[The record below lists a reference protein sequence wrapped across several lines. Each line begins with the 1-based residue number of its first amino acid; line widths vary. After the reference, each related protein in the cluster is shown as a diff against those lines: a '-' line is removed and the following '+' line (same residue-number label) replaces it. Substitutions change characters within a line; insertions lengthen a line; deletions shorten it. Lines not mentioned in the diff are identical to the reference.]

1 MPTCTRYVRVMYA
14 ERAAARAL
22 HSQGSGRLSFTQ
34 RECAHSASFTQ
45 REFHAARVSRGAS
58 SRSAGTVARERV
70 ARFARPHHNSTVT
83 ATAAPRKRA
92 PTPRCWHRGGTWA
105 CRRWPA
111 VDGAC
116 ARPAPSPC
124 SGRDTFRCSWRSG
137 LRTYDLGLGG
147 ARGGVACSVASAGL
161 GCRGPRR
168 AGLKPRGPTGHVSV
182 RAPHTYCTGLDVAPV
197 L

>member
-1 MPTCTRYVRVMYA
+1 MLVMCFLCRVRQRDFKFTQLHALCVSMCMPTCTRYVRVMYA

-92 PTPRCWHRGGTWA
+92 PTPRCWHRGGTEA
-105 CRRWPA
+105 APGHV
-111 VDGAC
+111 VDGLLSMEP
-116 ARPAPSPC
+116 ARVRPRRRALGAIPS
-124 SGRDTFRCSWRSG
+124 GALG
-137 LRTYDLGLGG
+137 ALGLG
-147 ARGGVACSVASAGL
+147 L
-161 GCRGPRR
+161 
-168 AGLKPRGPTGHVSV
+168 T
-182 RAPHTYCTGLDVAPV
+182 T
-197 L
+197 